1 MPPTSAMSS
10 RMPATPPRRR
20 EISPPNCAALRR
32 PGPMPSRS
40 ARSPQATAWMPPRD
54 RKDAARD
61 REQAAKERLRSLV
74 DREALAREA
83 RSPRPD
89 G

>member
-1 MPPTSAMSS
+1 MRAMA
-10 RMPATPPRRR
+10 RDQ
-20 EISPPNCAALRR
+20 AAELR
-32 PGPMPSRS
+32 GVAPSNADAAAHRTL
-40 ARSPQATAWMPPRD
+40 AARD
-54 RKDAARD
+54 REDAARD

-83 RSPRPD
+83 RSPRPP